1 MIAVMNYVIGN
12 ITAVENMLKR
22 LVLPCRVTANASEV
36 EQAKRIILLGNG
48 AFSACIR
55 NLRSSGLMPIL
66 EQQVLKNSVPWPIVG
81 AQMLGSGIVK
91 SVAAGFGWLDMH
103 VERFLL
109 LSNTRI
115 LHI

>member
-1 MIAVMNYVIGN
+1 
-12 ITAVENMLKR
+12 
-22 LVLPCRVTANASEV
+22 
-36 EQAKRIILLGNG
+36 
-48 AFSACIR
+48 
-55 NLRSSGLMPIL
+55 MPIL